1 MQLRAVV
8 HQPYLAKMLAMGS
21 GAQQNH
27 QLLLLLLLLL
37 LGCRDQ
43 SSSKIEEGVNVWASW
58 FNNAVMRWKI
68 ILALPSLL
76 SLPARGHQP
85 TLGRGAHSTLGKR
98 TVSIRCTTPLSPSM
112 SAAITLARTEESPA
126 GMR

>member
-8 HQPYLAKMLAMGS
+8 HQPYLAKMLAMDS

-27 QLLLLLLLLL
+27 QLLLLLLLL
-37 LGCRDQ
+37 GCRDQ
-43 SSSKIEEGVNVWASW
+43 SSSRIEEGVNVWATW
-58 FNNAVMRWKI
+58 FNNAIMRWKI

-76 SLPARGHQP
+76 RLPARGHQP

-112 SAAITLARTEESPA
+112 SAVITLARTEESPA